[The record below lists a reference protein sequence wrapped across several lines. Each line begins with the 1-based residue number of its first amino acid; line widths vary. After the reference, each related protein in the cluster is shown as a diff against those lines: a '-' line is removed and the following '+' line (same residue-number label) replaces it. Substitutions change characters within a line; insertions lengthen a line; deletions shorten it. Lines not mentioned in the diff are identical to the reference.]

1 MIITNIHAVQIM
13 GITFSLILIIAVLW
27 LVRER
32 ILQEK
37 YSLLWFMVGL
47 FTLTMSSIRELI
59 DSFANLLGVDYAP
72 SAFFAIL
79 ISCAYLLLLGTSVS
93 ISSLKSTNKALVQ
106 ELAITKLR
114 IEQLEKILRGKH
126 D

>member
-13 GITFSLILIIAVLW
+13 GITFSLILILAVLW

-93 ISSLKSTNKALVQ
+93 LSSLKSTNKALVQ

-114 IEQLEKILRGKH
+114 IDQLEKKIEGKT
-126 D
+126 

>member
-13 GITFSLILIIAVLW
+13 GITFSLILLLAVLW

-47 FTLTMSSIRELI
+47 FTLIMSSIRELI

-114 IEQLEKILRGKH
+114 IEQLEKNIEGNR
-126 D
+126 